1 MRLRQRHLRQTP
13 QTHGAPFLFRQSQE
27 LRPGIDPLQPPS
39 PQIEHSISQVGSV
52 PQTVLC
58 HQDGFSRCFQPPQN
72 VPQLTDAFSV
82 QIGGGLIQHKH
93 LRPHGPRAGT
103 GDALLLPAGQ
113 SKDIPIQERAHAA
126 DLNGGIQDPGHF
138 LPRGPP
144 ALQTKEHLAGGVQIE
159 ELRLGVLKHGA
170 HGLRQLPQGRSGH
183 IPAAHCDGAF
193 QSSASAMLEQPVDE
207 LDDRGFA
214 APALAGEKD
223 QFSRSHGKRAVPK
236 AGHRLPLI
244 GVRHMVEGDHGS
256 TPLQQIPPKH
266 RARNSRTTVTS

>member
-1 MRLRQRHLRQTP
+1 M
-13 QTHGAPFLFRQSQE
+13 
-27 LRPGIDPLQPPS
+27 
-39 PQIEHSISQVGSV
+39 
-52 PQTVLC
+52 
-58 HQDGFSRCFQPPQN
+58 
-72 VPQLTDAFSV
+72 DAFSV

-113 SKDIPIQERAHAA
+113 SKDISIQERTHAA
-126 DLNGGIQDPGHF
+126 DLSGGIQGQGHF
-138 LPRGPP
+138 LLRGAP
-144 ALQTKEHLAGGVQIE
+144 ALQAKEHLTGGVQIE

-170 HGLRQLPQGRSGH
+170 HGLGQLPQGRPGH

-193 QSSASAMLEQPVDE
+193 QSPASAMLEQPVDE
-207 LDDRGFA
+207 LDDGGLA

-223 QFSRSHGKRAVPK
+223 QFSRFHRKRTVPK

-256 TPLQQIPPKH
+256 TPLQQIPPTH

>member
-1 MRLRQRHLRQTP
+1 MERRFSSGKARNSP
-13 QTHGAPFLFRQSQE
+13 
-27 LRPGIDPLQPPS
+27 PGVDPLQLPF
-39 PQIEHSISQVGSV
+39 PQIEHPVCEVGGV
-52 PQTVLC
+52 PQAVLR

-72 VPQLTDAFSV
+72 VPQLTDALAV
-82 QIGGGLIQHKH
+82 QIGGWLIQHKH
-93 LRPHGPRAGT
+93 LRPHGPCAGT
-103 GDALLLPAGQ
+103 GDTLLLPAGQ

-126 DLNGGIQDPGHF
+126 DLSGGSQGPGHF
-138 LPRGPP
+138 LLRGAP
-144 ALQTKEHLAGGVQIE
+144 ALQAKEHLTGGVQIE
-159 ELRLGVLKHGA
+159 ELRLGILKHGA
-170 HGLRQLPQGRSGH
+170 HGLGQLPQGRPGH

-193 QSSASAMLEQPVDE
+193 QSPASAMLEQPVDE

-256 TPLQQIPPKH
+256 TPLQQIPPTH
-266 RARNSRTTVTS
+266 RARNSKVMAAS